1 MRPDLLGILSL
12 DTAFERISGD
22 VGNPDSYPFPAIVSV
37 VQGADST
44 RIVKDGPPDEALM
57 QQARGLASAM
67 AKGPTRS
74 FSLIRKAMRASLDND
89 LTAQM
94 AVEAKGQGEA
104 AGTRD
109 FLEGTTAFL
118 EKRMPSFEGR

>member
-1 MRPDLLGILSL
+1 
-12 DTAFERISGD
+12 
-22 VGNPDSYPFPAIVSV
+22 
-37 VQGADST
+37 
-44 RIVKDGPPDEALM
+44 M
-57 QQARGLASAM
+57 QQARALTGAL

-74 FSLIRKAMRASLDND
+74 FALIRKSMRAGLDND
-89 LTAQM
+89 LAAQL
-94 AVEAKGQGEA
+94 AVESKGQGEA